1 MIGEM
6 RNHITIKQY
15 TSTQDAAGGSQSVLA
30 NTYSVWA
37 KVENRNGSTQTTNA
51 QTQWN
56 YDYKITIRYDKL
68 KNIKQN
74 DQAEYDGKT
83 LLINS
88 LQIQD
93 EGKKSLLVLR
103 CSTLD

>member
-15 TSTQDAAGGSQSVLA
+15 TSAQDDGGGSNSVLA

-37 KVENRNGSTQTTNA
+37 KVENRNGSFITTNN
-51 QTQWN
+51 QLQHP

-68 KNIKQN
+68 KAIK
-74 DQAEYDGKT
+74 DKDSVEYDGKV
-83 LLINS
+83 LAIQG
-88 LQIQD
+88 LQVVD
-93 EGKKSLLVLR
+93 EGKKSYLVLR